1 MLLKE
6 FVQMVVEIVPY
17 AGQASENE
25 DQAHGAINGCGGISC
40 QICLTPDGHISA
52 EQTAIT
58 LAFTING
65 TPF

>member
-6 FVQMVVEIVPY
+6 FVQMVAEVAPY
-17 AGQASENE
+17 AGQPNE
-25 DQAHGAINGCGGISC
+25 KDDPAHSTAYTRDGISC

>member
-6 FVQMVVEIVPY
+6 FVQMVAEVVPY
-17 AGQASENE
+17 AGQASEKA
-25 DQAHGAINGCGGISC
+25 DPAHSIPYSRGGISC
-40 QICLTPDGHISA
+40 QVCLTPEGHISA